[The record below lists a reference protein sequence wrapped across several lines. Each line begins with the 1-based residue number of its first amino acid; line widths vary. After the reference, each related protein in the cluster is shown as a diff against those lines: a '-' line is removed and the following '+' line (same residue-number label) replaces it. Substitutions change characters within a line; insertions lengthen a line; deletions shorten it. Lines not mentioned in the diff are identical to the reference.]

1 MTWKKWMSANRK
13 YMNRK
18 GVKVNE
24 NIKKIA
30 EHYGYGE
37 QSLMLIEEMAELAQ
51 AINKFRRAGKSE
63 QDAALDHIHEEI
75 ADVEV
80 CLDQIKWLLGCEANV
95 KMWKDIKTA
104 RQVKRIEAEND
115 IKKAERIAER
125 IRKLVKG

>member
-1 MTWKKWMSANRK
+1 M
-13 YMNRK
+13 
-18 GVKVNE
+18 NE

-30 EHYGYGE
+30 KHYGYGE

-51 AINKFRRAGKSE
+51 AINKFRRAGKSD

-80 CLDQIKWLLGCEANV
+80 CLDQIKWLLRCEANV

-104 RQVKRIEAEND
+104 RQVKRIEKEND
-115 IKKAERIAER
+115 IKKVERIAER
-125 IRKLVKG
+125 IRKLGKR